1 MTKKT
6 YLIGGLLL
14 ALFGGAVLAEPSSKV
29 AWTPE
34 TLALVKSGDANK
46 GKQLAETCAA
56 CHGTGPQPTGS
67 DFPYLQGQLAA
78 YLYKQLSD
86 YKSGARA
93 NPVMGGL
100 AAGLSEKDMADL
112 AAWYSQQEIPTG
124 KQESGAMDSAE
135 VLVKSGDGK
144 RILPPCQAC
153 HEPGGQGQKID
164 VPALA
169 GQNAV
174 YTEQTLKDYKSGT
187 RKNDLYGRM
196 RTITQQLS
204 DEEIKQLARYYSGLK

>member
-1 MTKKT
+1 MNKKT
-6 YLIGGLLL
+6 YLIGGLAL
-14 ALFGGAVLAEPSSKV
+14 ALFGGAALAEPSSKV
-29 AWTPE
+29 AWIPE

-46 GKQLAETCAA
+46 GKQLTETCAA

-93 NPVMGGL
+93 NAVMGGL
-100 AAGLSEKDMADL
+100 AAGLSDKDMADI
-112 AAWYSQQEIPTG
+112 AAWYSQQAIPAG
-124 KQESGAMDSAE
+124 KEEKGATDSAE
-135 VLVKSGDGK
+135 TLVKNGDGK
-144 RILPPCQAC
+144 RILPPCQVC

-174 YTEQTLKDYKSGT
+174 YTEQTLKDYKSGA

-196 RTITQQLS
+196 RTLTQQLS
-204 DEEIKQLARYYSGLK
+204 DEEIKQLARYYSGLN

>member
-1 MTKKT
+1 MNKTT

-14 ALFGGAVLAEPSSKV
+14 VMFGTAALAEPSSKV
-29 AWTPE
+29 AWTTE
-34 TLALVKSGDANK
+34 TLAFVKSGDAAK

-86 YKSGARA
+86 YKSGTRA
-93 NPVMGGL
+93 NAVMAGL
-100 AAGLSEKDMADL
+100 AAGLSEKDMADI
-112 AAWYSQQEIPTG
+112 AAWYSQQEIPAG
-124 KQESGAMDSAE
+124 KKEAGATDSAE
-135 VLVKSGDGK
+135 VLVENGDGK

-153 HEPGGQGQKID
+153 HEPGGQGQKVD

-169 GQNAV
+169 GQNPV
-174 YTEQTLKDYKSGT
+174 YTEQTLKDYKSGA

-204 DEEIKQLARYYSGLK
+204 DEEIQQLARYYSGLN